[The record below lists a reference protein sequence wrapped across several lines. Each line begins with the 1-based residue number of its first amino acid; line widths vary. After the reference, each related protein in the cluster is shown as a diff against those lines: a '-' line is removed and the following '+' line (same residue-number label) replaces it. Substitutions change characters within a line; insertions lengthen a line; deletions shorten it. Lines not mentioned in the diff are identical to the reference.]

1 MLFNNKYKKIYKMI
15 KEYDRIVIARHVGA
29 DPDALGSEIALKD
42 IIKATFPKKEVY
54 AVGYP
59 ASKFSFMGSL
69 DKMQEEYYENSLLIV
84 VDLPDKK
91 RIDGVDP
98 TKFDCSIKIDHHPYI
113 ETFCDYEWID
123 DKASST
129 SQMIIELVFNSKLKM
144 TKFAAER
151 LYLGLI
157 SDTNRFLFSYTTTRT
172 FDLVSKLIKTTK
184 IDFTSLYPNLYLR
197 PLKEV
202 KFYGFLANKLIVT
215 ENGFGY
221 VKITDEELKQHNV
234 DAATAG
240 NMVNEFN
247 FIEEIIAWGTFT
259 DDKNRNVIRGSL
271 RSRGPIVNEVATNY
285 NGGGHIYA
293 SGVRLNNFSE
303 VDELAKEMDLVC
315 KEYKKEQQ

>member
-1 MLFNNKYKKIYKMI
+1 MFSNKYKKIYKII
-15 KEYDRIVIARHVGA
+15 KKYKRIVIARHIGA

-42 IIKATFPKKEVY
+42 IISSTFPDKEVY

-59 ASKFSFMGSL
+59 ASKFSYMGSL
-69 DKMQEEYYENSLLIV
+69 DKMNEEYYKDSLLIV

-98 TKFDCSIKIDHHPYI
+98 TKFSYSIKIDHHPYI

-129 SQMIIELVFNSKLKM
+129 SQMIMELVFNSKLKM

-151 LYLGLI
+151 LYLGLV
-157 SDTNRFLFSYTTTRT
+157 SDTNRFLFSYTTTKT
-172 FDLVSKLIKTTK
+172 FDLVSKLIKETN

-197 PLKEV
+197 PLKEI
-202 KFYGFLANKLIVT
+202 KFYGFLVNNLIVT

-221 VKITDEELKQHNV
+221 VKITEEILKEYNV

-247 FIEEIIAWGTFT
+247 FIDEIIAWGTFT
-259 DDKNRNVIRGSL
+259 FDKNRNVIRGSL
-271 RSRGPIVNEVATNY
+271 RSRGPIVNEVASHY

-293 SGVRLNNFSE
+293 SGCRLTDFDE
-303 VDELAKEMDLVC
+303 VDKLVIEMDNAC
-315 KEYKKEQQ
+315 KEYKKEQI

>member
-1 MLFNNKYKKIYKMI
+1 MFSNKYKKIYKII
-15 KEYDRIVIARHVGA
+15 KKYKRIVIARHIGA

-42 IIKATFPKKEVY
+42 IISSTFPDKEVY

-59 ASKFSFMGSL
+59 ASKFSYMGSL
-69 DKMQEEYYENSLLIV
+69 DKMNEEYYKDSLLIV

-98 TKFDCSIKIDHHPYI
+98 TKFSYSIKIDHHPYI

-129 SQMIIELVFNSKLKM
+129 SQMIMELVFNSKLKM

-151 LYLGLI
+151 LYLGLV
-157 SDTNRFLFSYTTTRT
+157 SDTNRFLFSYTTTKT
-172 FDLVSKLIKTTK
+172 FDLVSKLIKETS
-184 IDFTSLYPNLYLR
+184 IDFTSLYSNLYLR
-197 PLKEV
+197 PLKEI
-202 KFYGFLANKLIVT
+202 KFYGFLVNNLIVT

-221 VKITDEELKQHNV
+221 VKITEDILKEYNV

-247 FIEEIIAWGTFT
+247 FIDEIIAWGTFT
-259 DDKNRNVIRGSL
+259 FDKNRNVIRGSL
-271 RSRGPIVNEVATNY
+271 RSRGPIVNEVASHY

-293 SGVRLNNFSE
+293 SGCRLTDFDE
-303 VDELAKEMDLVC
+303 VDKLVSEMDSVC
-315 KEYKKEQQ
+315 KEYKKEQI

>member
-1 MLFNNKYKKIYKMI
+1 MFSNKYKKIYKII
-15 KEYDRIVIARHVGA
+15 KKYKRIVIARHIGA

-42 IIKATFPKKEVY
+42 IISSTFPDKEVY

-59 ASKFSFMGSL
+59 ASKFSYMGSL
-69 DKMQEEYYENSLLIV
+69 DKMNEEYYKDSLLIV

-98 TKFDCSIKIDHHPYI
+98 TKFSYSIKIDHHPYI

-129 SQMIIELVFNSKLKM
+129 SQMIMELVFNSKLKM

-151 LYLGLI
+151 LYLGLV
-157 SDTNRFLFSYTTTRT
+157 SDTNRFLFSYTTTKT
-172 FDLVSKLIKTTK
+172 FDLVSKLIKETS
-184 IDFTSLYPNLYLR
+184 IDFTSLYSNLYLR
-197 PLKEV
+197 PLKEIR
-202 KFYGFLANKLIVT
+202 FYGFLVNNLIVT

-221 VKITDEELKQHNV
+221 VKITEDILKEYNV

-247 FIEEIIAWGTFT
+247 FIDEIISWGTFT
-259 DDKNRNVIRGSL
+259 FDKNRNVIRGSL
-271 RSRGPIVNEVATNY
+271 RSRGPIVNEVASHY

-293 SGVRLNNFSE
+293 SGCRLTDFDE
-303 VDELAKEMDLVC
+303 VDKLVSEMDSVC
-315 KEYKKEQQ
+315 KEYKKEQI

>member
-1 MLFNNKYKKIYKMI
+1 MFSNKYKKIYKII
-15 KEYDRIVIARHVGA
+15 KKYKRIVIARHIGA

-42 IIKATFPKKEVY
+42 IISSTFPDKEVY

-59 ASKFSFMGSL
+59 ASKFSYMGSL
-69 DKMQEEYYENSLLIV
+69 DKMNEEYYKDSLLIV

-98 TKFDCSIKIDHHPYI
+98 TKFSYSIKIDHHPYI

-151 LYLGLI
+151 LYLGLV
-157 SDTNRFLFSYTTTRT
+157 SDTNRFLFSYTTTKT
-172 FDLVSKLIKTTK
+172 FDLVSKLIKETS
-184 IDFTSLYPNLYLR
+184 IDFTSLYSNLYLR
-197 PLKEV
+197 PLKEIR
-202 KFYGFLANKLIVT
+202 FYGFLVNNLIVT

-221 VKITDEELKQHNV
+221 VKITEDILKEYNV

-247 FIEEIIAWGTFT
+247 FIDEIIAWGTFT
-259 DDKNRNVIRGSL
+259 YDKNRNVIRGSL
-271 RSRGPIVNEVATNY
+271 RSRGPIVNEVASHY

-293 SGVRLNNFSE
+293 SGCRLTDFDE
-303 VDELAKEMDLVC
+303 VDKLVSEMDSVC
-315 KEYKKEQQ
+315 KEYKKEQI

>member
-1 MLFNNKYKKIYKMI
+1 MFSNKYKKIYKII
-15 KEYDRIVIARHVGA
+15 KKYKRIVIARHIGA

-42 IIKATFPKKEVY
+42 IISSTFPDKEVY

-59 ASKFSFMGSL
+59 ASKFSYMGSL
-69 DKMQEEYYENSLLIV
+69 DKMNEEYYKDSLLIV

-98 TKFDCSIKIDHHPYI
+98 TKFSYSIKIDHHPYI

-129 SQMIIELVFNSKLKM
+129 SQMIMELVFNSKLKM

-151 LYLGLI
+151 LYLGLV
-157 SDTNRFLFSYTTTRT
+157 SDTNRFLFSYTTTKT
-172 FDLVSKLIKTTK
+172 FDLVSKLIKETS
-184 IDFTSLYPNLYLR
+184 IDFTSLYSNLYLR
-197 PLKEV
+197 PLKEIR
-202 KFYGFLANKLIVT
+202 FYGFLVNNLIVT

-221 VKITDEELKQHNV
+221 VKITEDILKEYNV

-247 FIEEIIAWGTFT
+247 FIDEIIAWGTFT
-259 DDKNRNVIRGSL
+259 YDKNRNVIRGSL
-271 RSRGPIVNEVATNY
+271 RSRGPIVNEVASHY

-293 SGVRLNNFSE
+293 SGCRLTDFDE
-303 VDELAKEMDLVC
+303 VDKLVSEMDSVC
-315 KEYKKEQQ
+315 KEYKKEQI